1 MKAEATSWTKKQKKT
16 STTKKASQKIWVST
30 VVTEKK
36 HSNHPESNVSIFTKT
51 TNPKVVIKSESLK
64 NSNSI
69 SLWQKQNKYDMLI
82 FFCFIIICII
92 ILATFFLSLK
102 TYNTVNELAEYII
115 L

>member
-1 MKAEATSWTKKQKKT
+1 
-16 STTKKASQKIWVST
+16 
-30 VVTEKK
+30 
-36 HSNHPESNVSIFTKT
+36 
-51 TNPKVVIKSESLK
+51 
-64 NSNSI
+64 
-69 SLWQKQNKYDMLI
+69 MLI